1 MVGKE
6 FFLSVSP
13 YMTNMSQDSMVSR
26 RPNPQVVVTAAAY
39 LLFYRRR
46 ATHPLGGP
54 FFEQL
59 ITSPSQP
66 SSQSQPASR
75 ASSPAG
81 EGKRLDDSSRN
92 GSSSAFT
99 GVGAIHQLGD
109 GGLAAA
115 GTAQRRTGVDD
126 ELPCYSEN
134 NIDTLVHSTLESME
148 VDDVDEGIADMNGAS
163 FNLARGTHQRWSFSN
178 LSNPG
183 DDTSILTQRVVAA
196 PPGSEGD
203 TEDLFDDDS
212 TKANN
217 SPSDDGRRLADF
229 VDDDGTTSGAFGPFL
244 PGSSPIPDI
253 PPPIEDFEEEEEELA
268 VAEVRLTDGEDM
280 TKVD

>member
-1 MVGKE
+1 
-6 FFLSVSP
+6 
-13 YMTNMSQDSMVSR
+13 MVSR

-46 ATHPLGGP
+46 STHPLGGP

-59 ITSPSQP
+59 VASPSQP

-75 ASSPAG
+75 TSSPAG

-99 GVGAIHQLGD
+99 GAEAIHQLGD

-134 NIDTLVHSTLESME
+134 NVDTLVHSTLESME
-148 VDDVDEGIADMNGAS
+148 VDDGDEGIADMSGAS
-163 FNLARGTHQRWSFSN
+163 FNLAQGTHQRWSFSN
-178 LSNPG
+178 LSNTG
-183 DDTSILTQRVVAA
+183 DDTSILTQRVAA

-229 VDDDGTTSGAFGPFL
+229 VDDDGTTSGAFGPFQ
-244 PGSSPIPDI
+244 PGSSPVPEL
-253 PPPIEDFEEEEEELA
+253 PPPIEDFEEEELA
-268 VAEVRLTDGEDM
+268 VAEVRLTDAEDM

>member
-1 MVGKE
+1 
-6 FFLSVSP
+6 
-13 YMTNMSQDSMVSR
+13 MTETDSMVSR

-46 ATHPLGGP
+46 APHPLGGP
-54 FFEQL
+54 FLEQL
-59 ITSPSQP
+59 INSPSQP
-66 SSQSQPASR
+66 SSQSQPTSR
-75 ASSPAG
+75 TSSPAG

-99 GVGAIHQLGD
+99 GVEAIHQLGD

-148 VDDVDEGIADMNGAS
+148 VDDIDEGIADMNGAS
-163 FNLARGTHQRWSFSN
+163 FNLAQGTHQRWSFSN

-183 DDTSILTQRVVAA
+183 DDTSILTQRVAA

-212 TKANN
+212 TKANT
-217 SPSDDGRRLADF
+217 SPSDDGPRLADF
-229 VDDDGTTSGAFGPFL
+229 LADDGNTSGAFGPFP
-244 PGSSPIPDI
+244 PGSSPVPEDI
-253 PPPIEDFEEEEEELA
+253 PPPIEDFDEDEP
-268 VAEVRLTDGEDM
+268 VAEVRLTDGEDL
-280 TKVD
+280 TKID

>member
-1 MVGKE
+1 
-6 FFLSVSP
+6 
-13 YMTNMSQDSMVSR
+13 MSQYFHCRWLMSRKDSMVLR

-46 ATHPLGGP
+46 ASHPLGGP

-75 ASSPAG
+75 TTSPAG

-92 GSSSAFT
+92 GSSSAFR

-109 GGLAAA
+109 GGSAAA

-134 NIDTLVHSTLESME
+134 GVDALVHSTLESME
-148 VDDVDEGIADMNGAS
+148 VDDEDEGIADMNGS
-163 FNLARGTHQRWSFSN
+163 FNLAQGTHQPWSFSSVPN
-178 LSNPG
+178 LE
-183 DDTSILTQRVVAA
+183 DDMSILTRTVAA

-212 TKANN
+212 IKAN
-217 SPSDDGRRLADF
+217 SPSDDGRLADF
-229 VDDDGTTSGAFGPFL
+229 ADDEGTTSGAFGPFQ
-244 PGSSPIPDI
+244 PGSSPVQDI
-253 PPPIEDFEEEEEELA
+253 PPLAEDFDEDPA

>member
-1 MVGKE
+1 MCLAN
-6 FFLSVSP
+6 FL
-13 YMTNMSQDSMVSR
+13 TDSMVSC

-46 ATHPLGGP
+46 ASHPLGGP

-59 ITSPSQP
+59 INSASQP

-75 ASSPAG
+75 TSSPAG

-134 NIDTLVHSTLESME
+134 NVDALVHSTLESME
-148 VDDVDEGIADMNGAS
+148 VDDVDEGIADMNGTS
-163 FNLARGTHQRWSFSN
+163 FNLAQGTHQRWSFSN

-183 DDTSILTQRVVAA
+183 DDTSILTQRVAA

-229 VDDDGTTSGAFGPFL
+229 VDDDGTTSGAFGPFP
-244 PGSSPIPDI
+244 PGSSPVPDM
-253 PPPIEDFEEEEEELA
+253 PPPMEDFEEELA

>member
-1 MVGKE
+1 MWLT
-6 FFLSVSP
+6 FQ
-13 YMTNMSQDSMVSR
+13 QDSMVSR

-59 ITSPSQP
+59 TTSASQP
-66 SSQSQPASR
+66 SSQSQAASR
-75 ASSPAG
+75 TSSPAG

-92 GSSSAFT
+92 GSSSAFN
-99 GVGAIHQLGD
+99 GVGAVHQLGD
-109 GGLAAA
+109 GGSAIVAT
-115 GTAQRRTGVDD
+115 GQRRTGVDD

-134 NIDTLVHSTLESME
+134 NVDASAHPTLESME
-148 VDDVDEGIADMNGAS
+148 VDDVDEGIADMNGTT
-163 FNLARGTHQRWSFSN
+163 FNLAQGTNQQWSFSN
-178 LSNPG
+178 LSNHG
-183 DDTSILTQRVVAA
+183 DDTSILTQRVAA

-217 SPSDDGRRLADF
+217 SPSDDGRTRLADF
-229 VDDDGTTSGAFGPFL
+229 VDDDGTISGAFGPFP
-244 PGSSPIPDI
+244 PGSSPVPDI
-253 PPPIEDFEEEEEELA
+253 PPPMEDFDEELA
-268 VAEVRLTDGEDM
+268 VAEVRLTDGEDT

>member
-1 MVGKE
+1 M
-6 FFLSVSP
+6 FLSA
-13 YMTNMSQDSMVSR
+13 YQYIRLTSQKDSMVSR

-46 ATHPLGGP
+46 AAHPLGGP

-59 ITSPSQP
+59 ITSASQP

-75 ASSPAG
+75 TSSPAG

-92 GSSSAFT
+92 GSSSAFI

-109 GGLAAA
+109 GGSAVA
-115 GTAQRRTGVDD
+115 GMTQRRTGVDD
-126 ELPCYSEN
+126 DLPGYSEN
-134 NIDTLVHSTLESME
+134 SADTLVRSTLESME
-148 VDDVDEGIADMNGAS
+148 VDDGDEGIADMNGTS
-163 FNLARGTHQRWSFSN
+163 FNLAQGTHQRWSFSN

-183 DDTSILTQRVVAA
+183 DVTQRVPA
-196 PPGSEGD
+196 PPGSEDD

-212 TKANN
+212 IKANN
-217 SPSDDGRRLADF
+217 SPSDDGRRLAEF
-229 VDDDGTTSGAFGPFL
+229 VDDDGTTSGAFGPFP
-244 PGSSPIPDI
+244 PGSSPVPDI
-253 PPPIEDFEEEEEELA
+253 PPPIEDFDEELA
-268 VAEVRLTDGEDM
+268 VAEVRLTDVEEM